1 MIPFIQPLI
10 TPNSFKQSIVHPE
23 PGVWKWDRVEAFLNF
38 SNANNIKM
46 RVHGPIGPQSSTWA
60 KTDSRTP
67 EELSEV
73 YEEFL
78 TELCKK
84 IKRSIQ

>member
-1 MIPFIQPLI
+1 MGQ
-10 TPNSFKQSIVHPE
+10 
-23 PGVWKWDRVEAFLNF
+23 VEAFLNF
-38 SNANNIKM
+38 SNAHNIKM

-67 EELSEV
+67 EELSQV

-78 TELCKK
+78 TELCKED
-84 IKRSIQ
+84 